1 MSSYGKLLKQVGIV
15 TTIPMVFAAGPLVG
29 YGIGAWIDASFGTDP
44 WGKILTALL
53 GFAAS
58 LKQVV
63 AIIQRW
69 IKESE
74 KD

>member
-1 MSSYGKLLKQVGIV
+1 ML
-15 TTIPMVFAAGPLVG
+15 FAAGPLVG
-29 YGIGAWIDASFGTDP
+29 YAIGAWVDAFFGTDP
-44 WGKILTALL
+44 WGKVLTALL